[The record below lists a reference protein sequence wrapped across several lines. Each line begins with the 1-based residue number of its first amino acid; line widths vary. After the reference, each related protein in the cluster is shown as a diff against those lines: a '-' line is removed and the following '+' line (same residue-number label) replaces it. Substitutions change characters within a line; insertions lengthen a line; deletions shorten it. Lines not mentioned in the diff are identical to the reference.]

1 MTRARP
7 VVPYRSS
14 TVSRPAVYDVAPG
27 RGTAGAPWRR
37 QPVLARWDRRAAVV
51 SGWCAQALDLLLP
64 VSCAVC
70 AAPGTTLCRACRIVL
85 RRATA
90 RPHPVTPPA
99 ALAASGV
106 RVVVAG
112 EYEHE
117 LASCVLSFKNGGRTD
132 LAPVLSA
139 VLSAALATVAREL
152 GDDRP
157 TLYWVPVPTSARA
170 RRRRWFDP
178 VATLLRGAALPP
190 RSRIAPALTHRAVAG
205 RGTQKGRG
213 RIQRARALRGSLR
226 ARDMSGLTCVVVDDV
241 LTTGGT
247 AAEAARALTAA
258 GARVPAVVTLAGVR
272 VGRSPGE
279 NAGSSDVVIHEF
291 PRCFL

>member
-1 MTRARP
+1 M
-7 VVPYRSS
+7 
-14 TVSRPAVYDVAPG
+14 
-27 RGTAGAPWRR
+27 
-37 QPVLARWDRRAAVV
+37 
-51 SGWCAQALDLLLP
+51 DLVLP

-70 AAPGTTLCRACRIVL
+70 AAPGTVLCRACRIVL

-190 RSRIAPALTHRAVAG
+190 RSHIAPALTHRAVAG
-205 RGTQKGRG
+205 SGTQKGRG

-241 LTTGGT
+241 LTTGAT

>member
-1 MTRARP
+1 MPNSRRTPVRTHTPVPARSWSADP
-7 VVPYRSS
+7 
-14 TVSRPAVYDVAPG
+14 
-27 RGTAGAPWRR
+27 
-37 QPVLARWDRRAAVV
+37 ARWDRRAAIV

-64 VSCAVC
+64 ASCAVC
-70 AAPGTTLCRACRIVL
+70 AAPGITLCRACRIVL

-90 RPHPVTPPA
+90 RPFTVIPPA

-106 RVVVAG
+106 WVVVAG

-152 GDDRP
+152 GHDRP

-178 VATLLRGAALPP
+178 VDTLLRGAALPP
-190 RSRIAPALTHRAVAG
+190 RSRIAPALTHRAVG

-213 RIQRARALRGSLR
+213 RAQRTRALRGSLR
-226 ARDMSGLTCVVVDDV
+226 ARDMSGLTCGVVDDV
-241 LTTGGT
+241 LTTGAT
-247 AAEAARALTAA
+247 AAEAVCALTAA
-258 GARVPAVVTLAGVR
+258 GASVPAVVTLAGVR
-272 VGRSPGE
+272 VRRSPGE

-291 PRCFL
+291 SRCFL